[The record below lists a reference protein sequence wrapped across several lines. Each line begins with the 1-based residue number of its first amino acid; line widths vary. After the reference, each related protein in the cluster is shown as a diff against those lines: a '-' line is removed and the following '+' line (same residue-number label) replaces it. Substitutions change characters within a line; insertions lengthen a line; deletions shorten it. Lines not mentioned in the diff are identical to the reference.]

1 MKKRN
6 AKNRNTQQD
15 SGVEQESN
23 LRDSKRKDS
32 RLNREQLPD
41 LELMKRVQ
49 EGDMVSYNALVT
61 RYKDRLFNVL
71 NRMLSSEDEAN
82 DLLQET
88 FLRVWQHKMSFDFR
102 YAFSTWIYTIALN
115 LARNELRRR
124 KKIKFFDIFD
134 FSDKLPAKEERVHQN
149 SGLKTLLETEI
160 KRLPEKYK
168 TAFVLRD
175 IDHLSYEEI
184 AQVLGVPLGTV
195 KSRVNRARA
204 ILRTRLKPRMEESY
218 ELSKGTILPISIL

>member
-1 MKKRN
+1 M
-6 AKNRNTQQD
+6 QM
-15 SGVEQESN
+15 
-23 LRDSKRKDS
+23 
-32 RLNREQLPD
+32 LNRDTLPD
-41 LELMKRVQ
+41 LDLMRRVQ
-49 EGDMVSYNALVT
+49 EGEMVSYNTLVN

-71 NRMLSSEDEAN
+71 YRMLSSEDEAN

-88 FLRVWQHKMSFDFR
+88 FLRVWQHKMSYDFR

-124 KKIKFFDIFD
+124 KKIKFLDIFD
-134 FSDKLPAKEERVHQN
+134 FADKLAAKEEKKDTSAN
-149 SGLKTLLETEI
+149 LKTLLEAEM

-168 TAFVLRD
+168 TAFLLRD
-175 IDHLSYEEI
+175 VDNLSYEEI

-204 ILRTRLKPRMEESY
+204 ILRTRLKPRLEESY
-218 ELSKGTILPISIL
+218 ELSKGTILPINIL